1 MTIEPGSSSGLIT
14 SRGEFHAAL
23 RAALADAAN
32 HGARELWLCDN
43 DFADWPIGERAVV
56 ESFAQWAASSRRLTL
71 VARHFDDVARR
82 HARWVEWR
90 RTWSHI
96 VTCRTN
102 TECPTGEF
110 PSVLVALGTETRRG
124 RVVSKVNDLDAYVV
138 AVAGRRI
145 TIPATQL
152 QPNNNPT
159 KAKVS
164 DHERTD

>member
-1 MTIEPGSSSGLIT
+1 MTIEPGSSELIT
-14 SRGEFHAAL
+14 SRSEWHMAL

-43 DFADWPIGERAVV
+43 DFADWPLGERAVV
-56 ESFAQWAASSRRLTL
+56 ETFAQWAAINRRVTL

-102 TECPTGEF
+102 NELPTGEF
-110 PSVLVALGTETRRG
+110 PSVLVALSTVTVRLSDTVHHRG
-124 RVVSKVNDLDAYVV
+124 RIAHEKGEELRCREIVDAVLQRSEE
-138 AVAGRRI
+138 GF
-145 TIPATQL
+145 PATVTGL
-152 QPNNNPT
+152 
-159 KAKVS
+159 
-164 DHERTD
+164 

>member
-1 MTIEPGSSSGLIT
+1 MSIEPGSSGLIT
-14 SRGEFHAAL
+14 SRSEFHDAL

-43 DFADWPIGERAVV
+43 DYADWPLGERAVV

-82 HARWVEWR
+82 HPRWVEWR

-102 TECPTGEF
+102 TEVASGEF
-110 PSVLVALGTETRRG
+110 PTVLVAVGTVTVRLSDTVHHRG
-124 RVVSKVNDLDAYVV
+124 RIAHDKCEELRCKEMIDAVLQRSEE
-138 AVAGRRI
+138 AF
-145 TIPATQL
+145 PASVTGL
-152 QPNNNPT
+152 
-159 KAKVS
+159 
-164 DHERTD
+164 

>member
-1 MTIEPGSSSGLIT
+1 MTIEPGGNGLIT
-14 SRGEFHAAL
+14 SRSEFHNAL
-23 RAALADAAN
+23 RTALADAAN

-102 TECPTGEF
+102 NELPTGEF
-110 PSVLVALGTETRRG
+110 PAVLVASGTVTVRLSDAVHHRG
-124 RVVSKVNDLDAYVV
+124 RIAHDKGEELRCREMIDAVLQRSEE
-138 AVAGRRI
+138 AF
-145 TIPATQL
+145 PASVTGL
-152 QPNNNPT
+152 
-159 KAKVS
+159 
-164 DHERTD
+164 